1 MKFLF
6 DLFPVILF
14 FGVFKWGE
22 ANQASAHA
30 LVGQYLSGLIA
41 GGAIAASQA
50 PIILATVVGIIA
62 TVLQIGYLLVR
73 GRKVDGML
81 WMSLGVIVVMGGATI
96 YFHDDNFIKWK
107 PTILYWAF
115 AAAVLVA
122 QLVMGK
128 NLMRKLMEE
137 NIKLPDAVWS
147 KLGLAW
153 GAFFFAMGV
162 LNLFVAFV
170 LYKDNTSAWVSFKLF
185 GFTALFFVFIICQGL
200 FLSKYIEEEKA

>member
-22 ANQASAHA
+22 GHQEAAHGIA
-30 LVGQYLSGLIA
+30 TQYLSGLIS
-41 GGAIAASQA
+41 GGTVALAQA

-62 TVLQIGYLLVR
+62 TMLQIGYLLVR

-81 WMSLGVIVVMGGATI
+81 WVSLGVIGIFGGATI

-107 PTILYWAF
+107 PTILYWLFGLAL
-115 AAAVLVA
+115 LVA
-122 QLVMGK
+122 QVFMKK
-128 NLMRKLMEE
+128 NLIRKVMEPTMS
-137 NIKLPDAVWS
+137 LPDTVWT
-147 KLGLAW
+147 KVNAAW
-153 GAFFFAMGV
+153 MAFFFAMGA

-170 LYKDNTSAWVSFKLF
+170 VFKADTSAWVSFKLF
-185 GFTALFFVFIICQGL
+185 GFTGLFFAFIVGQTL
-200 FLSKYIEEEKA
+200 MLSKYIQEEEA

>member
-6 DLFPVILF
+6 DFFPVILF

-22 ANQASAHA
+22 ANQASAHV
-30 LVGQYLSGLIA
+30 LVSQYLSGLIA
-41 GGAIAASQA
+41 GGAVAASQA

-62 TVLQIGYLLVR
+62 TALQIGYLLMR

-81 WMSLGVIVVMGGATI
+81 WVSLGVIVVMGGATI

-115 AAAVLVA
+115 GAALLVS
-122 QLVMGK
+122 QLFMGK

-137 NIKLPDAVWS
+137 NIKLPNNVWN
-147 KLGLAW
+147 KLGFAW
-153 GAFFFAMGV
+153 AAFFFAMGL

-170 LYKDNTSAWVSFKLF
+170 LYKADTSAWVSFKLF
-185 GFTALFFVFIICQGL
+185 GFTGLFFVFVIGQGL
-200 FLSKYIEEEKA
+200 LLSKYIEEEKA

>member
-14 FGVFKWGE
+14 FAVFKWGE

-30 LVGQYLSGLIA
+30 LVTQYLSGLIA
-41 GGAIAASQA
+41 GGAVLASQA

-62 TVLQIGYLLVR
+62 TVLQIAYLLAR

-115 AAAVLVA
+115 AAALVVT
-122 QLVMGK
+122 QLFMGK

-137 NIKLPDAVWS
+137 NIKLPDLVWN

-153 GAFFFAMGV
+153 AAFFFAMGV

-170 LYKDNTSAWVSFKLF
+170 VYKDNTSAWVSFKLF
-185 GFTALFFVFIICQGL
+185 GFTALFFVFILGQGVM
-200 FLSKYIEEEKA
+200 LSKYIEEEKA